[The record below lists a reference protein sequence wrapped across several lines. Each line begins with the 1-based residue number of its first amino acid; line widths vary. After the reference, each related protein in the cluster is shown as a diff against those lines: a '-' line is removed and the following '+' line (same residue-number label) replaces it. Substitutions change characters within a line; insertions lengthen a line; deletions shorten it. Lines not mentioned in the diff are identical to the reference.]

1 MIMYG
6 VLLIAL
12 TAGCCQSCTAVTK
25 NKDDI
30 KHTLNEMISDA
41 VDEESAAIEAK
52 QEKKKRPS
60 KRSPVGQTGANSNG

>member
-1 MIMYG
+1 MYG

-25 NKDDI
+25 NKEDI
-30 KHTLNEMISDA
+30 KHTINELISDA
-41 VDEESAAIEAK
+41 VDEEAAIIQER

-60 KRSPVGQTGANSNG
+60 KQAKPTGETGADSNG